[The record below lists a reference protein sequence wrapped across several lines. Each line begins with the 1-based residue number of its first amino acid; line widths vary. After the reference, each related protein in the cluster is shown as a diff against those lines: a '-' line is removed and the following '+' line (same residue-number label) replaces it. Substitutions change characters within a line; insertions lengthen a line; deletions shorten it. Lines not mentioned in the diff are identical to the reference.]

1 VDKSFIAPFEGL
13 GACIVGL
20 VMVFGSAYCG
30 LTFGF
35 MLFIVGCGLMV
46 VGLFDV
52 CNTVGLINFYKRLR
66 KNRKVDLLN
75 G

>member
-1 VDKSFIAPFEGL
+1 LDKSFVAPFEGL

-20 VMVFGSAYCG
+20 VMVFGSAYVGLSFGVLLFMSGAG
-30 LTFGF
+30 LT
-35 MLFIVGCGLMV
+35 V

-52 CNTVGLINFYKRLR
+52 CNTVGLINFYKRLQ
-66 KNRKVDLLN
+66 KNRKVDLLD